1 MGIWRGKSSPSKPTK
16 FNSQQFQ
23 IKNTNSR
30 QYKLYDS
37 DLESIRFFS
46 TCKLVFDIF
55 PVESLARMY
64 NDCVRS
70 KETIAQTKCN
80 MVAGT
85 AEGFFMVLLVKE
97 GRNTAHIY
105 VAVIYIANPQ
115 AGSES
120 GLRSIVI
127 KIMGNASRFY

>member
-1 MGIWRGKSSPSKPTK
+1 MRSDLIKGIWRGKSSPSKPTK
-16 FNSQQFQ
+16 YNSQHFQ

-46 TCKLVFDIF
+46 TCKLVFGIF

-70 KETIAQTKCN
+70 NETIAQTKCK
-80 MVAGT
+80 MVAST
-85 AEGFFMVLLVKE
+85 VVEGFFMVLNE
-97 GRNTAHIY
+97 GRGTQRIFFSSDLY
-105 VAVIYIANPQ
+105 RKF
-115 AGSES
+115 AGR
-120 GLRSIVI
+120 LRVRLKLYLNITT
-127 KIMGNASRFY
+127 